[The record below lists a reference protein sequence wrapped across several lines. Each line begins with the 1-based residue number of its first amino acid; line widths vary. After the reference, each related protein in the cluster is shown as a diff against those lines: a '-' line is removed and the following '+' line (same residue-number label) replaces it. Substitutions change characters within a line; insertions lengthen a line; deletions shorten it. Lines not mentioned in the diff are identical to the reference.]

1 MDFTPIAFTG
11 CVHGFAFAGRD
22 FQGEYISRVSTESP
36 LKQNRSAAAALKRA
50 ESVFANETGPVDD
63 RFLASLARLLHE
75 AGTPSH
81 RIESIVSGCADRL
94 GIKASIFS
102 LPTWISI
109 SVEDGDRQRTSNFRV
124 DPGSP
129 KMALL
134 EETYRV
140 ADRVAAGELDAP
152 RGLAALRT
160 GYERLWR
167 PPSIAMTVG
176 YALFSAAAARLL
188 GGTVDDMIVALPV
201 GFCVGL
207 SLRLSAGR
215 RERELLS
222 EFGGAFFA
230 TLFAALGVLIAA
242 KASIEANIAV
252 VALAGIVTLLPGLA
266 LTTAMSELSARNL
279 ASGSARL
286 MGAVTS
292 LVVIAMGV
300 AVGEATVQYL
310 GLGALSEQ
318 QMPVAGALSFDIATA
333 VALVLGALGIAIA
346 FHARP
351 ARFWLVLSSCVLGY
365 VAARVARTTFDGALA
380 PVAAAAFIGIAGNVY
395 SWLRRRPTG
404 TVVLPAIALLL
415 PGSIGFRGM
424 RNLIS
429 RDTSDTLA
437 GLDTFTHALVIAASI
452 AAGLLIANA
461 LVPRRIHA

>member
-1 MDFTPIAFTG
+1 VG
-11 CVHGFAFAGRD
+11 
-22 FQGEYISRVSTESP
+22 
-36 LKQNRSAAAALKRA
+36 
-50 ESVFANETGPVDD
+50 D
-63 RFLASLARLLHE
+63 RFLALLARLLHE

-81 RIESIVSGCADRL
+81 RIESIVAGCAERL
-94 GIKASIFS
+94 GMKVSIFS

-109 SVEDGDRQRTSNFRV
+109 SVDDDGAQRTTNFRV
-124 DPGSP
+124 DPGAP

-140 ADRVAAGELDAP
+140 ADRVSSGELDAAG
-152 RGLAALRT
+152 GLAALRT
-160 GYERLWR
+160 GYEQLWR
-167 PPSIAMTVG
+167 PPSAAMTLG

-188 GGTVDDMIVALPV
+188 GGGVDDMIVALPV
-201 GFCVGL
+201 GFAVGL
-207 SLRLSAGR
+207 ALRMSAGR

-222 EFGGAFFA
+222 EFGGSLVA
-230 TLFAALGVLIAA
+230 TILAAAAVALALRLGF
-242 KASIEANIAV
+242 EANV
-252 VALAGIVTLLPGLA
+252 GTVALAGIVTLLPGLA

-300 AVGEATVQYL
+300 AVGEAAVRAL
-310 GLGALSEQ
+310 GLASPSEHQ
-318 QMPVAGALSFDIATA
+318 SGSPAGLNYDVATGLAI
-333 VALVLGALGIAIA
+333 VLGALGIAIA

-351 ARFWLVLSSCVLGY
+351 SRFWLILASCVLGF

-424 RNLIS
+424 RDLIS
-429 RDTSDTLA
+429 RDTSDTLV

-461 LVPRRIHA
+461 VVPRRVHA